1 MLTITK
7 NGVAEPLVDYNGLEI
22 IEEVNGDFSLSFASF
37 FTDQNKY
44 AYPLLAEE
52 SIVEFEEHEFRVK
65 KLKETRNRKVVNYA
79 QHIFFDL
86 IDTQVYTI
94 NGGTKTLDEAVS
106 FVLSGTGWTFENIGI
121 SYSVLLPNFGED
133 NALALIRAICE
144 AFECEVKIEPNKHL
158 KFMKQIGKDDDF
170 QFRFK
175 HNIKTLTR
183 DVDTSKLAT
192 VIKGYGGNGLEVT
205 YTSPNAS
212 VFGERHAE
220 PVKDD
225 RFTVAK
231 SLTERIRRD
240 LIDYPEVTIEIEEV
254 DLGEK
259 GLGDKVWLIYEPL
272 GIEFQT
278 RVMARKRQPKQKG
291 KNTSTLGNR
300 KRTFSDILTETRVE
314 IDQNNKQ
321 HRSRFEQT
329 NERITM
335 EVERLDGDVTEA
347 KAQFQI
353 EADNISSRVEE
364 VRTETFE
371 HAETQA
377 SEAEKG
383 ATDYTDGLLVT
394 VNQRITDAESSI
406 VQNADSIT
414 SKVEATTYETGIA
427 DTKTYAELKASEA
440 QSAAETYTQ
449 TQASLAQT
457 EAEAYADGIV
467 SDEEAARIADAKAKL
482 TEAKNHAESEAAA
495 AEQAAKD
502 YADGEIG
509 PIVTRITDAES
520 SITELDDEIKSRVS
534 ETVYLADQATV
545 NGKIDDVNSDVSGL
559 GTRVYNAESEISQQ
573 ATQIS
578 QRVSY
583 TDYNGD
589 TIISKINQDAYS
601 YTIDASS
608 INLNGI
614 TNVNRELR
622 LGQWSDDDTSLIF
635 NGSSSIESSGFG
647 LDISSM
653 GAITLGSYG
662 VYSRRGGVDY
672 PLVESTQSHQEISLQ
687 VTSTGGLRV
696 SVNGKVATFTPT
708 SWS

>member
-7 NGVAEPLVDYNGLEI
+7 NGVSEPLIDYNGLEI
-22 IEEVNGDFSLSFASF
+22 TEEVNGDFSLSFTSF
-37 FTDQNKY
+37 FSDKNAH
-44 AYPLLAEE
+44 AYPLLTEE

-225 RFTVAK
+225 RFTVAE

-314 IDQNNKQ
+314 IDRNNKQ

-335 EVERLDGDVTEA
+335 EVERLDEGITGA
-347 KAQFQI
+347 KSQFQI
-353 EADNISSRVEE
+353 EADNIKSRVEE
-364 VRTETFE
+364 VETESVE
-371 HAETQA
+371 YADLKKQ
-377 SEAEKG
+377 EAIV
-383 ATDYTDGLLVT
+383 AANLYTDGEV
-394 VNQRITDAESSI
+394 AP
-406 VQNADSIT
+406 AF
-414 SKVEATTYETGIA
+414 
-427 DTKTYAELKASEA
+427 
-440 QSAAETYTQ
+440 
-449 TQASLAQT
+449 
-457 EAEAYADGIV
+457 
-467 SDEEAARIADAKAKL
+467 
-482 TEAKNHAESEAAA
+482 
-495 AEQAAKD
+495 
-502 YADGEIG
+502 
-509 PIVTRITDAES
+509 TRITDAES
-520 SITELDDEIKSRVS
+520 EINQMANEINSRVK
-534 ETVYLADQATV
+534 ETVYIADQATM
-545 NGKIDDVNSDVSGL
+545 NSKIDDVDGDLSSL
-559 GTRVYNAESEISQQ
+559 GTRVYTAESKISQQ

-589 TIISKINQDAYS
+589 TIVSKINQDAYS
-601 YTIDASS
+601 YTIDAKN
-608 INLNGI
+608 IDLLGI
-614 TNVNRELR
+614 TNVNDTLFIGENWQDSTTKNIFFRGTGGGVGITSAKTDWLEMYALNSLTLSATGGGGLITLDANEIKLDSR
-622 LGQWSDDDTSLIF
+622 VSTFDFSNANVIGVNYASSAGNADTLDGYHASSFSRNGHVHYDYASRYHDHDGDYVRDSFGQNIGLYQDNSTGRIVVTR
-635 NGSSSIESSGFG
+635 NGSS
-647 LDISSM
+647 
-653 GAITLGSYG
+653 LGS
-662 VYSRRGGVDY
+662 
-672 PLVESTQSHQEISLQ
+672 L
-687 VTSTGGLRV
+687 
-696 SVNGKVATFTPT
+696 
-708 SWS
+708 SWN